1 VRSRHI
7 VPRSAAWTR
16 LAARGS
22 TRYPAASSGDTRVGC
37 ATDLEVTPT
46 DGSPCSI
53 LVLTQ
58 HLYLSGSSTKE
69 TVMKRF
75 RRWLVPAILFTLVGA
90 AVVGAQMTSDDW
102 SDIQTLRAD
111 LQADRQAVVAENLGL
126 TDAEAPAFWPVYR
139 EYRNEIEKVNDRSVK
154 LIGDYAAKYDTMT
167 DTDADAFFKEWLS
180 IEKARADLRDKYVK
194 KVRKVLPGKKAMRY
208 FQIENKLDAVVN
220 IGLVSQI
227 PLVD

>member
-1 VRSRHI
+1 
-7 VPRSAAWTR
+7 
-16 LAARGS
+16 
-22 TRYPAASSGDTRVGC
+22 
-37 ATDLEVTPT
+37 
-46 DGSPCSI
+46 
-53 LVLTQ
+53 
-58 HLYLSGSSTKE
+58 
-69 TVMKRF
+69 MKRF